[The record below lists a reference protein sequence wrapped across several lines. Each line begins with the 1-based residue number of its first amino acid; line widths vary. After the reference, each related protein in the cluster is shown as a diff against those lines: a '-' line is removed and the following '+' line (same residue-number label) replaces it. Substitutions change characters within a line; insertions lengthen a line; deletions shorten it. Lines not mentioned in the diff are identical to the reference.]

1 MEEKVQV
8 VTMEKV
14 NELINS
20 FPTRLRRG
28 WVALTTNTNMFED
41 EENLRTG
48 YELLPTQY
56 VIAVGD
62 LVKDFGP
69 GDKVEIN
76 VDALF
81 TQKRYSNNSD
91 ESFAELNV
99 KIKEIDGVELAIV
112 DERVVEQI
120 YK

>member
-1 MEEKVQV
+1 MEDKLQV
-8 VTMEKV
+8 TTMEKV
-14 NELINS
+14 NELIEL

-28 WVALTTNTNMFED
+28 WVAITTNTTEFED
-41 EENLRTG
+41 EDNLRTG
-48 YELLPTQY
+48 LELLPTQY

-62 LVKDFGP
+62 LVKDFKP

-99 KIKEIDGVELAIV
+99 KIKEVDNVELAIV
-112 DERVVEQI
+112 DERIVEQI